1 MNVET
6 LFNQLYSN
14 GALLVLWGALLFH
27 LILPFPREAHPAIL
41 WHKFAEQL
49 ADKVNTNSSYSQS
62 MLSGTLAML
71 LMTLPM
77 LALLIALKP
86 LVWQAQLF
94 DLALLLL
101 AIDWRNTDKFTNQFV
116 LALAR
121 EDKEHAK
128 MLLTPI
134 VNRSTRSLSLL
145 GLGKAGAETL
155 IMSYGRN
162 VVAVLFWYAL
172 AGGMGAFLY
181 RMTVELARAWSPSRK
196 RFSPFGVP
204 VIQLVAILDYVP
216 LRLFALMIAIGGR
229 TREVFALLKSQAST
243 WPLPG
248 PAWLL
253 VSVGAKQQ
261 LSLGGPAMYD
271 GSKAVRSKLGGRI
284 APSAIHIAQVQRLL
298 AWRMFAWIVLQS
310 VIMVAVY
317 QGI

>member
-1 MNVET
+1 MEA

-49 ADKVNTNSSYSQS
+49 ADKVNTHSSYSQS
-62 MLSGTLAML
+62 IISGTLALL
-71 LMTLPM
+71 LMTIPM
-77 LALLIALKP
+77 FALLLALKP

-116 LALAR
+116 LAMAR

-134 VNRSTRSLSLL
+134 VNRSTHSLSLL
-145 GLGKAGAETL
+145 GLGKAGTETL

-162 VVAVLFWYAL
+162 VVGVLFWYAL
-172 AGGMGAFLY
+172 TGGIGAFLY
-181 RMTVELARAWSPSRK
+181 RMTVELGRAWSPSRK
-196 RFSPFGVP
+196 RFSPFGIP
-204 VIQLVAILDYVP
+204 VIRLVVILDYVP
-216 LRLFALMIAIGGR
+216 LRLFALMVAVGKR
-229 TREVFALLKSQAST
+229 THEVFALLKLQAGS

-253 VSVGAKQQ
+253 VAVGAKQQ
-261 LSLGGPAMYD
+261 LSLGGPAIYE
-271 GSKAVRSKLGGRI
+271 GSKAIRSKLGGRI

-310 VIMVAVY
+310 AIMGFVY